1 MALMKWARRFGRL
14 RAMSCGVLFALL
26 LILSFPPFGEMGMWW
41 LALFT
46 PLPLL
51 VVARDTVIRPSRAA
65 FFVGLGTLPAWL
77 WTHWWMWDVTVMGTP
92 FLMCY
97 LMAYPAIFVWVGNR
111 ISSRIERAWIVLP
124 VVYVGIEYLRAHAAF
139 TGYPWYLGVQPLVDS
154 PRQVLAGPAA
164 IAGNSGMYVVGL
176 LSAVF
181 IWQVWRAVCGERVV
195 RRMMSAAAVLLI
207 WIGLGLLGL
216 SWDNEEGETLNVGIV
231 QLNVPQDNRMEWTDR
246 QRYLD
251 WTVLRDLTVA
261 SSRDEF
267 VVPDVIV
274 WPEGFVPGW
283 TFDPISLEHERA
295 NGLTWSM
302 MPRHV
307 DDAPGLWGM
316 PDRIDA
322 TSVVDEL
329 LVMQKGIGVPLI
341 VGSVAFDNLEI
352 VRDDKDWV
360 QYTNDGMYNSA
371 FLVEGGEI
379 SSVWYNKMHL
389 TPFGEVMPVISNWE
403 WLEQSLLGL
412 GATGM
417 EFILSAGDDPVVLE
431 VDAERVGG
439 ITVGT
444 PICFEATVPGVCRAL
459 VFDGSER
466 RAGLLANLT
475 NDGWFGSSDV
485 ARRSHMLIARWRCI
499 ELQTPMIRSANTGF
513 SCVIGKDGGVLED
526 ELSMVDPNDE
536 RIGYLNAAVKLG
548 AGRAFPG
555 SGLIGAVFGWA
566 MLGLS
571 AAGLILTF
579 VQKRSEP
586 AVGTDV

>member
-1 MALMKWARRFGRL
+1 
-14 RAMSCGVLFALL
+14 
-26 LILSFPPFGEMGMWW
+26 MGMWW
-41 LALFT
+41 LALLT
-46 PLPLL
+46 PLPLMVL
-51 VVARDTVIRPSRAA
+51 AHEPVIRPSRAA
-65 FFVGLGTLPAWL
+65 LLAGLGTLPAWF

-97 LMAYPAIFVWVGNR
+97 LMAYPAIFVWIGNR
-111 ISSRIERAWIVLP
+111 VVARFDSAWIVLP
-124 VVYVGIEYLRAHAAF
+124 VIYVGVEFLRAHAAF

-154 PRQVLAGPAA
+154 PGQVLAGVAA
-164 IAGNSGMYVVGL
+164 IGGNSGMYVVGL
-176 LSAVF
+176 LSGVF
-181 IWQVWRAVCGERVV
+181 VWQLWGALRGERFPRRALSAVV
-195 RRMMSAAAVLLI
+195 VLGV
-207 WIGLGLLGL
+207 WVGLGVVGL
-216 SWDNEEGETLNVGIV
+216 RWGDERGETINVGIV

-261 SSRDEF
+261 SARDEF
-267 VVPDVIV
+267 VAPDVIV

-283 TFDPISLEHERA
+283 TFDPISLEHER
-295 NGLTWSM
+295 NEGLTWSM
-302 MPRHV
+302 VPRHV

-329 LVMQKGIGVPLI
+329 LVMQKGIGVPMI
-341 VGSVAFDNLEI
+341 VGSVAFENLEI
-352 VRDDKDWV
+352 VRDNKDWV

-371 FLVEGGEI
+371 FLVEGGAV
-379 SSVWYNKMHL
+379 SPVWYNKMHL

-431 VDAERVGG
+431 VETERGG
-439 ITVGT
+439 MVRVGT
-444 PICFEATVPGVCRAL
+444 PICFEATVPRVCRVL

-475 NDGWFGSSDV
+475 NDGWFGNSDV

-499 ELQTPMIRSANTGF
+499 EVRTPMIRSANTGF
-513 SCVIGKDGGVLED
+513 SCVIGMDGEIVED
-526 ELSMVDPNDE
+526 QLSMVDPNDE
-536 RIGYLNAAVKLG
+536 RIGYLNTPVQLG

-555 SGLIGAVFGWA
+555 SGVIGAVFGWA

-571 AAGLILTF
+571 GAGLILTF

-586 AVGTDV
+586 TAGTDV